1 MENQTNTPAN
11 FWESP
16 SRANLNAAMVEFSKL
31 NVTVKKDRD
40 VEFITKSG
48 GKMTRKYVTLD
59 NIVMA
64 TKKPLAE
71 CGLFIEQH
79 LAGDM
84 VLTRLNHVS
93 GEFVMSGFLFQKM
106 DGNTLT
112 NSLQNAG
119 GGLSYI
125 KRYAYSA
132 LLGIP
137 SDDDMDGEDQHK
149 SQGKKPIPVNQSR
162 PIPPPP
168 DSIPQDDM
176 KALEEAKN
184 EIWGCP
190 DMVCLKQTWTKH
202 RKWQKDPEFIFA
214 KDGRK
219 KELETMEAMGTI
231 ETPPTQITNPS

>member
-1 MENQTNTPAN
+1 MENEIKTPAN

-40 VEFITKSG
+40 VEFTTKSG
-48 GKMTRKYVTLD
+48 GKMTRKYVTFD

-137 SDDDMDGEDQHK
+137 SDDDMDGEDQN
-149 SQGKKPIPVNQSR
+149 KPQAKQSR
-162 PIPPPP
+162 PANQGRPTPNPVP
-168 DSIPQDDM
+168 VSPQDEM
-176 KALEEAKN
+176 KALEAAKN
-184 EIWGCP
+184 EIWTCP
-190 DMVCLKQTWTKH
+190 NMECLKQTWTKH

-219 KELETMEAMGTI
+219 RELETMEAMGTI